1 MLKAHEYQSPEG
13 SSFTFEAQPGTCVV
27 KIETEAQDGLILL
40 PDYER
45 LKVKKATVLSGGVEL
60 GLVPGD
66 EVIVKHRAGKR
77 TEGWGDEDYETVFYG
92 AVGGKVMDRWWV
104 GNTAV
109 DPKRIPLDE
118 VIMAKVNY
126 WGAICP
132 LGRQVLLELPEKKE
146 KLGEIY
152 IPEAASW
159 RDPIFTVKSTGD
171 WVSNSIRSGEKYVVH
186 EGAIDCRNLPDGLG
200 LILEEFIYARVT

>member
-1 MLKAHEYQSPEG
+1 MLKVQEHQSPEG
-13 SSFTFEAQPGTCVV
+13 NSFTFEAQPGTCVV

-60 GLVPGD
+60 GLIPGD

-118 VIMAKVNY
+118 VIMAKVVD
-126 WGAICP
+126 GEIIP
-132 LGRQVLLELPEKKE
+132 LGRQVLVQLPEKHE

-159 RDPIFTVKSTGD
+159 RDPVFTVKAVGRWSED
-171 WVSNSIRSGEKYVVH
+171 IVVGEKYVVH

-200 LILEEFIYARVT
+200 LILEEFIYARVC

>member
-1 MLKAHEYQSPEG
+1 MLKAHELQSPEG

-27 KIETEAQDGLILL
+27 KIETEQQDGLILL

-45 LKVKKATVLSGGVEL
+45 LKVKKATVLSGGSEL
-60 GLVPGD
+60 GLIPGD

-118 VIMAKVNY
+118 VIMAMV
-126 WGAICP
+126 GVSGEILP

-152 IPEAASW
+152 IPDAASW
-159 RDPIFTVKSTGD
+159 RDPVFTVQAVGK
-171 WVSNSIRSGEKYVVH
+171 WVKGIEPGGQYVVH
-186 EGAIDCRNLPDGLG
+186 EGAIDCRNLLDGLG
-200 LILEEFIYARVT
+200 LILSEFIYARVT